1 MADPTLLICVG
12 ATKAGTSWMYRYL
25 YDHEAFYVRSVKEY
39 LYFTIFKNKKLMRN
53 LKVLNF
59 LIVQYEARFLEAEAA
74 DDIIRILN
82 LSCRIDDTKALFMAL
97 SAERSDDAA
106 YLGYLQAGRTHETVV
121 LDVTPADALLEPAEI
136 LRISKLPIRVKL
148 RYLMRDPLERLWS
161 HVRMVAK
168 RSMKEGQDFLAACQ
182 DILKRVVYNHE
193 EAHIVTRGDCKS
205 NITRFTSVFDSSQFQ
220 IGFSENL
227 QNGPK
232 FDAMCAHWGIK
243 ATSARQIK
251 PAHVGL
257 VAPFPEALRRD
268 SLKFLKTQYDFVADN
283 FAELPANWR
292 KNRELLA

>member
-1 MADPTLLICVG
+1 MH
-12 ATKAGTSWMYRYL
+12 RYL
-25 YDHEAFYVRSVKEY
+25 HNHEAFYVRSVKEY
-39 LYFTIFKNKKLMRN
+39 LYFTKYKNKKLMRK
-53 LKVLNF
+53 LKVLNC
-59 LIVQYEARFLEAEAA
+59 LIVQYEARLLEAGAA

-82 LSCRIDDTKALFMAL
+82 LSRRIDDTKALIMAL
-97 SAERSDDAA
+97 SAERSDDSA
-106 YLGYLQAGRTHETVV
+106 YLGYLQAGRTYETVV

-136 LRISKLPIRVKL
+136 FPISKLPIRVKL
-148 RYLMRDPLERLWS
+148 QYLMRDPLERLWS

-193 EAHIVTRGDCKS
+193 EAHIVTRGDYKS

-227 QNGPK
+227 QDGPE
-232 FDAMCAHWGIK
+232 FDAMCAYWGIK
-243 ATSARQIK
+243 ATSSRQIK

-257 VAPFPEALRRD
+257 AAPFPEVLRRD

-283 FAELPANWR
+283 FVELPANWR

>member
-25 YDHEAFYVRSVKEY
+25 HDHEAFYVRSVKEY
-39 LYFTIFKNKKLMRN
+39 LYFTICKNKKLMRN

-82 LSCRIDDTKALFMAL
+82 LSHRIDDTKALFMAL

-136 LRISKLPIRVKL
+136 LRISKLPIRVRL

-182 DILKRVVYNHE
+182 HIVKRIVYNHE
-193 EAHIVTRGDCKS
+193 EAHIVTRGDYKA

-227 QNGPK
+227 QDGPE
-232 FDAMCAHWGIK
+232 FDAMCAYWGIK

-257 VAPFPEALRRD
+257 AAPFPEALRRH

>member
-12 ATKAGTSWMYRYL
+12 ATKAGTSLMYRYL
-25 YDHEAFYVRSVKEY
+25 HDHEAFYVRSVKEY

-182 DILKRVVYNHE
+182 DILKRVVYNNE

-251 PAHVGL
+251 PAHAGL
-257 VAPFPEALRRD
+257 AAPFPEALRRD

>member
-1 MADPTLLICVG
+1 VG
-12 ATKAGTSWMYRYL
+12 
-25 YDHEAFYVRSVKEY
+25 SVKEY

-82 LSCRIDDTKALFMAL
+82 LSRRIDDTKALFMAL

-257 VAPFPEALRRD
+257 AAPFPEALRRD

>member
-25 YDHEAFYVRSVKEY
+25 HDHEAFYVRSVKEY

-82 LSCRIDDTKALFMAL
+82 LSRRIDDTKALFMAL

-232 FDAMCAHWGIK
+232 FDAMCSYWGIK
-243 ATSARQIK
+243 AISPSQSKR
-251 PAHVGL
+251 AHVGL
-257 VAPFPEALRRD
+257 AAPFPEGLRRD
-268 SLKFLKTQYDFVADN
+268 TLEFLKAQYDFVADN
-283 FAELPANWR
+283 FAELPENWR

>member
-25 YDHEAFYVRSVKEY
+25 HDHEAFYVRSVKEY
-39 LYFTIFKNKKLMRN
+39 LDFTIFKNKKLMRN

-59 LIVQYEARFLEAEAA
+59 LIVQYESRFLEAEAA

-82 LSCRIDDTKALFMAL
+82 LSRRIDDTKALFMAL
-97 SAERSDDAA
+97 SAERSDDAV
-106 YLGYLQAGRTHETVV
+106 YLGYLQAGRTHETVA

-257 VAPFPEALRRD
+257 AAPFPEALRRD

>member
-82 LSCRIDDTKALFMAL
+82 LSRRIDDTKALFMAL

-136 LRISKLPIRVKL
+136 LLISKLPIRVKL

-257 VAPFPEALRRD
+257 AAPFPEALRRD

>member
-1 MADPTLLICVG
+1 
-12 ATKAGTSWMYRYL
+12 MYRYL
-25 YDHEAFYVRSVKEY
+25 HDHEACYARSVKECH
-39 LYFTIFKNKKLMRN
+39 YFSKFNPKKLVRQ
-53 LKVLNF
+53 LKVLNR
-59 LIVQYEARFLEAEAA
+59 LIVQYEARLLEAGAA

-82 LSCRIDDTKALFMAL
+82 LSRRIDDTKALFMAL
-97 SAERSDDAA
+97 LAERSDDAA
-106 YLGYLQAGRTHETVV
+106 YLGYLQAGRTYESVV

-148 RYLMRDPLERLWS
+148 QYLMRDTLERLWS

-182 DILKRVVYNHE
+182 HILKRIVYNHE
-193 EAHIVTRGDCKS
+193 EAHIVTRGDYKA

-257 VAPFPEALRRD
+257 AAPFPEVLRRD

>member
-25 YDHEAFYVRSVKEY
+25 YDHEAFCVRAVKEY

-82 LSCRIDDTKALFMAL
+82 LSRRIDDTKALFMAL

-257 VAPFPEALRRD
+257 AAPFPEALRRD

>member
-25 YDHEAFYVRSVKEY
+25 HDHEACYARSVNECH
-39 LYFTIFKNKKLMRN
+39 YFSKFNPKKLVRQ
-53 LKVLNF
+53 LKVL
-59 LIVQYEARFLEAEAA
+59 IV
-74 DDIIRILN
+74 RILN
-82 LSCRIDDTKALFMAL
+82 LSRRIDDTKAQIMVR
-97 SAERSDDAA
+97 SAERSDDSA
-106 YLGYLQAGRTHETVV
+106 YLEYLQAGRTDETVV
-121 LDVTPADALLEPAEI
+121 LDVTPAYALLEPAEI

-148 RYLMRDPLERLWS
+148 QYLMRDPLERLWS

-182 DILKRVVYNHE
+182 DILKRIVYNHE
-193 EAHIVTRGDCKS
+193 EAHIVTRGDYKA

-227 QNGPK
+227 QDGPE
-232 FDAMCAHWGIK
+232 FDAMCAYWGIK
-243 ATSARQIK
+243 GTSAQHIK

-257 VAPFPEALRRD
+257 AAPFPEALRRD

-283 FAELPANWR
+283 FVELPANWQ

>member
-25 YDHEAFYVRSVKEY
+25 HDHEAFYVRSVKEY

-82 LSCRIDDTKALFMAL
+82 LSRRIDDTKALFMAL

-205 NITRFTSVFDSSQFQ
+205 NVTRFISVFDSSQFQ

-257 VAPFPEALRRD
+257 AAPFPEALLRD

>member
-1 MADPTLLICVG
+1 
-12 ATKAGTSWMYRYL
+12 
-25 YDHEAFYVRSVKEY
+25 
-39 LYFTIFKNKKLMRN
+39 MRN

-82 LSCRIDDTKALFMAL
+82 LSRRIDDTKALFMAL

-148 RYLMRDPLERLWS
+148 QYLMRDPLERLWS

-193 EAHIVTRGDCKS
+193 EAHIVTRSDCKS

-257 VAPFPEALRRD
+257 AAPFPEALRRD

>member
-25 YDHEAFYVRSVKEY
+25 HDHEAFYVRSVKEY

-182 DILKRVVYNHE
+182 HILKRIVYNHE

-257 VAPFPEALRRD
+257 AAPFPEALRRD

>member
-25 YDHEAFYVRSVKEY
+25 HDHEACYARSVKECH
-39 LYFTIFKNKKLMRN
+39 YFSTFNPKKLVRQ
-53 LKVLNF
+53 LKVLNR
-59 LIVQYEARFLEAEAA
+59 LIVQYEARLLEAEAA
-74 DDIIRILN
+74 DDIVRILN
-82 LSCRIDDTKALFMAL
+82 LSRRIDDTKALIMAL
-97 SAERSDDAA
+97 SAERSDDSA
-106 YLGYLQAGRTHETVV
+106 YLEYLQAGRTDETVV
-121 LDVTPADALLEPAEI
+121 LDVTPAYALLEPAEI

-148 RYLMRDPLERLWS
+148 QYLMRDPLERLWS

-193 EAHIVTRGDCKS
+193 EAHIVTRGDYKA

-227 QNGPK
+227 QDGPE
-232 FDAMCAHWGIK
+232 FDAMCAYWGVK
-243 ATSARQIK
+243 GTSAQHIK

-257 VAPFPEALRRD
+257 AAPFPEALRRD

-283 FAELPANWR
+283 FVELPANWQ